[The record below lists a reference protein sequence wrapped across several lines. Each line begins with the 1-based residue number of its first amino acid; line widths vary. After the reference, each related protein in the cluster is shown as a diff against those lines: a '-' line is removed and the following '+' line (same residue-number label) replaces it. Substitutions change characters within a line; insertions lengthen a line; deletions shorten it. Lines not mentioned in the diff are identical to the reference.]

1 MPVHAYRP
9 TRVITRACDDV
20 VLTVSGPCSREESGP
35 TCGASSAELAAQGV
49 FAQRVQFGD
58 RQLLEACHR
67 ER

>member
-9 TRVITRACDDV
+9 TCVITRACDDV

-35 TCGASSAELAAQGV
+35 ARLAFSAELAAQCV

-58 RQLLEACHR
+58 RQLLEARHR